1 MRRQRLAAT
10 TACMTVFYCT
20 KCGVELTPDL
30 VKQPSVPEV
39 SDRDKDRDKETGQ
52 APSTVPR
59 GHYAVDPEPWGAP
72 FTPPTDGPLPHHPR
86 QLLMPPALTD
96 WAPAGPR
103 NSFVVHPQDVPAP
116 RLLDQGGSHWGC
128 CGPLGTG
135 GRNMSCGCG
144 VLVATLAADC
154 MGPYELHLDPVRV
167 WAFDTKGSE
176 G

>member
-1 MRRQRLAAT
+1 
-10 TACMTVFYCT
+10 MTVFYCT

-30 VKQPSVPEV
+30 VKQPSVQEV
-39 SDRDKDRDKETGQ
+39 SDHDKDRDKETGL

-72 FTPPTDGPLPHHPR
+72 FTPPADEPRPHHPR
-86 QLLMPPALTD
+86 QLLMPPALTG
-96 WAPAGPR
+96 WAPAGPM
-103 NSFVVHPQDVPAP
+103 NSFVVHPQDVPAL

-154 MGPYELHLDPVRV
+154 MGPYELHLDPARV
-167 WAFDTKGSE
+167 WAFDTKGSK

>member
-1 MRRQRLAAT
+1 MA
-10 TACMTVFYCT
+10 VFYCT

-39 SDRDKDRDKETGQ
+39 SDRDKDRDKETGLG
-52 APSTVPR
+52 PSTVPR

-72 FTPPTDGPLPHHPR
+72 FTPPADEPRPHHPR
-86 QLLMPPALTD
+86 QLLMPPTLT
-96 WAPAGPR
+96 
-103 NSFVVHPQDVPAP
+103 
-116 RLLDQGGSHWGC
+116 
-128 CGPLGTG
+128 GTG
-135 GRNMSCGCG
+135 GRNMSCECG

-154 MGPYELHLDPVRV
+154 MGPYELHLDPARV